1 MDPAAKG
8 AGMSNEITPFT
19 HEVRREDVLRV
30 ADILRDP
37 NPIHFDEAAARAA
50 GLSHPINQGPAN
62 LAYAVNMMQ
71 AAFPGALLLEI
82 DSRYLANVP
91 LGERVSAE
99 GTVTSRDGDIVTL
112 EFRVVNGAG
121 KDAVV
126 GTARLRLEGQNQ

>member
-1 MDPAAKG
+1 MNNAIA
-8 AGMSNEITPFT
+8 SIT
-19 HEVRREDVLRV
+19 HEVAREDVLRV

-50 GLSHPINQGPAN
+50 GLAHPINQGPAN

-71 AAFPGALLLEI
+71 AAYPAAQLLEI

-91 LGERVSAE
+91 VGD
-99 GTVTSRDGDIVTL
+99 TVTAQGTEISREGDIVTL

-126 GTARLRLEGQNQ
+126 GTARLRLEGASR